1 MSEFS
6 YKSDLTGG
14 SLMVRESRV
23 IANLLLKNATE
34 DEWLQEIQFDNAL
47 QKRTPATARRNA
59 QALRKR
65 LEPLEPEFWRSIRDG
80 DEELAIQVT
89 FVAALDRNLLLVEF
103 IEQVIKDLYATHA
116 EKIELY
122 HWMDFLED
130 CGNKDKKILTWTES
144 TKKKMGQVLFRMF
157 AEAGYL
163 ESTKSRKLQS
173 VIVRPEIKS
182 MLENTFRKRLLACM
196 DLRI

>member
-1 MSEFS
+1 MGEFT
-6 YKSDLTGG
+6 YNSDLNGG

-34 DEWLQEIQFDNAL
+34 DEWQQEIQVDNAL
-47 QKRTPATARRNA
+47 QKRSPATARRNA
-59 QALRKR
+59 QAIRKR

-80 DEELAIQVT
+80 DDELATQVT

-103 IEQVIKDLYATHA
+103 IEQVVKDLYATHA
-116 EKIELY
+116 DKIELY
-122 HWMDFLED
+122 HWIDFLED
-130 CGNKDKKILTWTES
+130 CGNKDKKILDWTES
-144 TKKKMGQVLFRMF
+144 TKKKMGQVIFRMF

-163 ESTKSRKLQS
+163 EGTKSRMLQT
-173 VIVRPEIKS
+173 VIIRPEIKS

>member
-1 MSEFS
+1 MGEFT
-6 YKSDLTGG
+6 YNSDLNGG

-23 IANLLLKNATE
+23 IADLLLRNATA
-34 DEWLQEIQFDNAL
+34 DEWQQKIQIDNVL
-47 QKRTPATARRNA
+47 QKRSPATAKRNA
-59 QALRKR
+59 QAIRKR
-65 LEPLEPEFWRSIRDG
+65 LELLEPEFWRAIRDG
-80 DEELAIQVT
+80 DDELATQVA
-89 FVAALDRNLLLVEF
+89 FVAVLERNLLLVEF
-103 IEQVIKDLYATHA
+103 IEQVVKDMYAVQA

-130 CGNKDKKILTWTES
+130 CGNKDQKIFDWQES
-144 TKKKMGQVLFRMF
+144 TKKKMAQVIYRML

-163 ESTKSRKLQS
+163 ESTKKRKLQT

-182 MLENTFRKRLLACM
+182 MLENTFKQRLMACM

>member
-1 MSEFS
+1 
-6 YKSDLTGG
+6 
-14 SLMVRESRV
+14 MVRESRV

-34 DEWLQEIQFDNAL
+34 DEWQQEIQIDNAL
-47 QKRTPATARRNA
+47 QKRSPATAKRNA
-59 QALRKR
+59 QAIRKR
-65 LEPLEPEFWRSIRDG
+65 LEQMEPEFWRSIRDG
-80 DEELAIQVT
+80 DDELATQVT

-103 IEQVIKDLYATHA
+103 IEQVVKDLYATHA

-130 CGNKDKKILTWTES
+130 CGNKDKKILEWKES
-144 TKKKMGQVLFRMF
+144 TKKKMGQVIFRMF

-163 ESTKSRKLQS
+163 EGTKSRKLQS
-173 VIVRPEIKS
+173 VIVRPEVKS